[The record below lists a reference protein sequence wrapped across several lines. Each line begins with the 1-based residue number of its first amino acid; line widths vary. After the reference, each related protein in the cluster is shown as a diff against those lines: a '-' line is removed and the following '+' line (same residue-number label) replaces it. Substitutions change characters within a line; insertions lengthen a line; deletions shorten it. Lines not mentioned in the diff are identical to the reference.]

1 MDRRKALRNIGLTTG
16 FVVATPSLLSLLQSC
31 QSEVENWQPEFLTVE
46 QGIVLKGLVDTILP
60 KTDLPSASEV
70 NVPQFID
77 VIFKDVISVKEQEQ
91 KQKAMDA
98 LIAIIKSKYAQD
110 LNKVKESEYKEILD
124 AYLSKAER
132 TGEEKGIAQLLGN
145 IKWMTINAYRNSEL
159 IGETVLAYDPVPGQY
174 LGCENLQD
182 LTGGKSWSL

>member
-31 QSEVENWQPEFLTVE
+31 NTAVENWQPEYLTVDE
-46 QGIVLKGLVDTILP
+46 GVVLIGLVDTILP

-77 VIFKDVISVKEQEQ
+77 VILKDVVSSEEQEQ
-91 KQKAMDA
+91 KKNAMKA
-98 LIAIIKSKYAQD
+98 LITEIRADYSED
-110 LNKVKESEYKEILD
+110 LNKVKEQDYQKILD
-124 AYLSKAER
+124 KYLSKAER
-132 TGEEKGIAQLLGN
+132 EGEEKEIAQLLGS
-145 IKWMTINAYRNSEL
+145 IKWMTINAYRNSEV